1 MSTEKKTTSERLLD
15 VAGNLLP
22 ILTVVFF
29 AMYYYFSTK
38 FADVERVTTIE
49 NRIVVIE
56 KDISLLQKE
65 DISSGTKL
73 TLIDDVE
80 NRLRECERR
89 LNLLIGRDDKPIL
102 DQTTMELKS
111 EITMLKSLIESMK
124 QDLRK
129 NQ

>member
-1 MSTEKKTTSERLLD
+1 
-15 VAGNLLP
+15 
-22 ILTVVFF
+22 
-29 AMYYYFSTK
+29 MYYYFSTK

-49 NRIVVIE
+49 SRIVVIE

-73 TLIDDVE
+73 KMIDDVE

>member
-1 MSTEKKTTSERLLD
+1 MPVKKQSTEKYIEMI
-15 VAGNLLP
+15 GNTLP
-22 ILTVVFF
+22 ILSVLFF

-38 FADVERVTTIE
+38 FADTERVLALET
-49 NRIVVIE
+49 RIVQIE

-73 TLIDDVE
+73 KLIDDVE

-102 DQTTMELKS
+102 DQTTLELRS
-111 EITMLKSLIESMK
+111 EIALLKTLIESMK

-129 NQ
+129 YQ